1 MEMSAVDD
9 GCACTAA
16 LAQASTVKDNRQGS
30 SVGFIGFL
38 CFATMLRARASETR
52 MRHGRKGSHVRED
65 IVANHT
71 IARSAQSA
79 ADDSWVDWTIDPV
92 RRIKG

>member
-1 MEMSAVDD
+1 
-9 GCACTAA
+9 
-16 LAQASTVKDNRQGS
+16 
-30 SVGFIGFL
+30 
-38 CFATMLRARASETR
+38 